1 MNFNQNEKIDQIHF
15 GTLIVGVDIG
25 KGKHIARAVDD
36 RGKELAKPLAFT
48 NTKKGFDQLLF
59 WIRTIQKSHSKQ
71 HVLFGM
77 EPTGHYWLNL
87 AYFLKRHKIKVVV
100 VNPFHVHRTKE
111 LDDNSPTKND
121 VKDAYVIA
129 RLIQG
134 ARYSEAYL
142 PEDTFADL
150 RTAMKMRD
158 QLSKDLIRMEGRVHR
173 WLDQYFP
180 EFLTV
185 FKDWKGKTATQSLRH
200 FPLPSDVQRRSVE
213 QIVEIWKQKVQR
225 SVGLKRA
232 ERLME
237 AAEHS
242 IGLNIGLEMA
252 RMEIQFLLQQ
262 VEMIQ
267 QQLNLLDEQI
277 KMLLDNIPGTQEMQ
291 SVPGVSFLTVAGF
304 LAEVGDLKRYVHPRQ
319 IQKLAGLNLKEYS
332 SGKHKGKTYITK
344 RGRSQLRALLYRSI
358 LPLVAKN
365 PEFKA
370 FHEYYVSRR
379 KNPLRRKQSL
389 IALCCK
395 LIRILFVIG
404 ISKVP
409 YNPAKL
415 REALRIAQHGNA
427 A

>member
-1 MNFNQNEKIDQIHF
+1 MDFKRNEKLDQIHF

-25 KGKHIARAVDD
+25 KKKHVARAVDD
-36 RGKELAKPLAFT
+36 RGKELAKPLSFT

-59 WIRTIQKSHSKQ
+59 WVRSIQQSHSKQ

-87 AYFLKRHKIKVVV
+87 AYYLKRHQIKVVV
-100 VNPFHVHRTKE
+100 VNPLHVHRTKE

-129 RLIQG
+129 QLIQG

-142 PEDTFADL
+142 PEDAFADL
-150 RTAMKMRD
+150 RTAMKTRD
-158 QLSKDLIRMEGRVHR
+158 QLTQDLIRTEGRIHR

-185 FKDWKGKTATQSLRH
+185 FKDWKGKTALQSLRH
-200 FPLPSDVQRRSVE
+200 FPLPCDVQRFSVE
-213 QIVEIWKQKVQR
+213 QIVEIWRQKVQR

-232 ERLME
+232 EQLMD
-237 AAEHS
+237 AAQQS
-242 IGLNIGLEMA
+242 IGLKTGLNMA

-267 QQLNLLDEQI
+267 QQLNELDAQIKTLLDQ
-277 KMLLDNIPGTQEMQ
+277 IPGAQEMQ
-291 SVPGVSFLTVAGF
+291 SIPGVSFLTVAGF
-304 LAEVGDLKRYVHPRQ
+304 LAEIGDLRRFSHPRQ

-344 RGRSQLRALLYRSI
+344 RGRSRLRAFLYRSI

-370 FHEYYVSRR
+370 FHEYPEKESVATKAILDRSLLQADSHSVCDRR
-379 KNPLRRKQSL
+379 
-389 IALCCK
+389 
-395 LIRILFVIG
+395 
-404 ISKVP
+404 SKGV
-409 YNPAKL
+409 L
-415 REALRIAQHGNA
+415 
-427 A
+427 